1 MRGRGVGGREE
12 GRKVGGGR
20 EGRKALV
27 AMTVMLMG

>member
-1 MRGRGVGGREE
+1 MGGREE